1 MFQADSKSQVSYDA
15 QQFPNGPAGLSSY
28 FRFLWVKFHFISN
41 ETIFSLKN
49 LKLQILNSLHWEGR
63 VDDNNIK

>member
-41 ETIFSLKN
+41 RDFFLAEEPLTPV
-49 LKLQILNSLHWEGR
+49 LNSLHWEGR
-63 VDDNNIK
+63 VDDNNNE